1 MKEFSIQKLL
11 RLSGDFKEKH
21 FFTSFFLVGLNL
33 VPRAFPLEKSPEVE
47 VGLASMAKMEG
58 NRCKAN
64 ECLMY

>member
-21 FFTSFFLVGLNL
+21 FFMSFFLIGLNL
-33 VPRAFPLEKSPEVE
+33 VPRAIPLEQSPEVE
-47 VGLASMAKMEG
+47 VGLASTAKMGG